1 MNSIIIFQGQKSNGC
16 TNLFALLSF
25 INQHKIKQAT
35 VRAIRPNSYFNDRSI
50 VCFESDFY
58 F

>member
-16 TNLFALLSF
+16 TNLLALLSF
-25 INQHKIKQAT
+25 IIEHKIKKAT
-35 VRAIRPNSYFNDRSI
+35 VKAIKPKAYFADRSA